1 MTGERRKSRIISS
14 SCYSTPVDASAS
26 TSARSADTRAEWLS
40 AARRA
45 MEIEAQAILA
55 ASARLDG
62 NLTAAV
68 DLILAHSD
76 GRVSG
81 KLVVTGLGKSG
92 YVGRKLAATLQS
104 TGTPAVYLHPAEAA
118 HGDLGVCQRGDS
130 VLVIS
135 KSGATA
141 ELLDLIPAFRELR
154 LPLIGILGNPSSPLA
169 REMDVVLDASVQREA
184 DPEGFTPTASSAVA
198 LAIGHALAI
207 ALMQARGFTSENFAR
222 LHAGG
227 QLGRNLRLR
236 AGDVMHQGDE
246 VAWVS
251 PEDSLKH
258 VVIAMSKC
266 PLGAACV
273 VSPSGTLAGL
283 ITDGDVRRALQ
294 AHDDIRTL
302 RASDVM
308 SAHPATLGPDTLL
321 HEALAFMEDRPSQI
335 SVVPVVDGAH
345 RCLGLLRLHDI
356 YQGRE

>member
-1 MTGERRKSRIISS
+1 
-14 SCYSTPVDASAS
+14 
-26 TSARSADTRAEWLS
+26 
-40 AARRA
+40 
-45 MEIEAQAILA
+45 METEAQAIL
-55 ASARLDG
+55 SVSKRLADK
-62 NLTAAV
+62 NDQSLIAAV
-68 DLILAHSD
+68 EAILGH
-76 GRVSG
+76 SG
-81 KLVVTGLGKSG
+81 KLIVTGLGKSG
-92 YVGRKLAATLQS
+92 HVARQIAATLQS
-104 TGTPAVYLHPAEAA
+104 TGTPAVFLHPTEAA
-118 HGDLGVCQRGDS
+118 HGDLGVCQPGDS
-130 VLVIS
+130 VLMIS

-141 ELLDLIPAFRELR
+141 ELLDLVPALHAFDPAFL
-154 LPLIGILGNPSSPLA
+154 GILGNPSSPLA

-198 LAIGHALAI
+198 LAIGHALAV
-207 ALMQARGFTSENFAR
+207 ALMQARGFTAEHFSR

-236 AGDVMHQGDE
+236 VGDAMHRGDE
-246 VAWVS
+246 VAWVA

-258 VVIAMSKC
+258 VVIAMSQR

-273 VSPSGTLAGL
+273 VSRDGILTGL

-302 RASDVM
+302 RACDVM
-308 SAHPATLGPDTLL
+308 TARPSTLAPEALL

-335 SVVPVVDGAH
+335 SVVPVVDGEH